1 METPSLLH
9 YIIIFNSCLEGL
21 WVTWGR
27 AHGEFHLGQCARECV
42 DGWAVMLIYVDNE
55 LFKDLECSVISGLS
69 FVPEMRG
76 KMVIC
81 WN

>member
-21 WVTWGR
+21 WVTG
-27 AHGEFHLGQCARECV
+27 GEFHLGQCARECV
-42 DGWAVMLIYVDNE
+42 DGLAVMLIYVDNE
-55 LFKDLECSVISGLS
+55 LFKDLECSAISGLS